1 MVFCVVI
8 TGSPGMTDMIR
19 HNYIDVYTF
28 LYKFTPPSPDIPNL
42 AGQALNHRVL
52 VAVIIFRK
60 TPNIF

>member
-1 MVFCVVI
+1 MPGCFVLLI
-8 TGSPGMTDMIR
+8 TGSLGIS

-42 AGQALNHRVL
+42 AGQALNHGVL
-52 VAVIIFRK
+52 VSVIIFRK

>member
-28 LYKFTPPSPDIPNL
+28 LYKFTPPGPHIADLP
-42 AGQALNHRVL
+42 GQAFHHRFLVL
-52 VAVIIFRK
+52 VIIFRK